1 MAAVADLLQP
11 LEPFL
16 AGCRTEMNILL
27 MDVPETPDFLEK
39 YSSSI
44 TILLLTFM
52 GLGTLVY
59 LVPRLLQSR
68 RESQQRLH
76 LERMKALDNG
86 QTPPHIDE
94 RSVAAGRTAFLVPMV
109 VICAAGA
116 VTCFMAAYR
125 PDNLFSVALAAWS
138 VAGVVGLA
146 AIMGGVALMGRLAQ
160 LQTGLGDEEEDEEQS
175 HDEEPASRRGAG

>member
-1 MAAVADLLQP
+1 
-11 LEPFL
+11 
-16 AGCRTEMNILL
+16 MNILL
-27 MDVPETPDFLEK
+27 MDATETPDFIEK

-52 GLGTLVY
+52 GLGTLLF
-59 LVPRLLQSR
+59 LVPRMLHTR
-68 RESQQRLH
+68 RETQLRLH

-109 VICAAGA
+109 VTCAAGA

-138 VAGVVGLA
+138 VAGVVSLA

-160 LQTGLGDEEEDEEQS
+160 LQMGVDDEEEEETQ
-175 HDEEPASRRGAG
+175 EEESASGR

>member
-11 LEPFL
+11 LESFL
-16 AGCRTEMNILL
+16 AECRTEMNILL

-116 VTCFMAAYR
+116 VTCFMSAYTR

-138 VAGVVGLA
+138 VAGVVSLA

-160 LQTGLGDEEEDEEQS
+160 LQSGLGDEEEEEHTQ
-175 HDEEPASRRGAG
+175 DEEPASRRGAG

>member
-1 MAAVADLLQP
+1 
-11 LEPFL
+11 
-16 AGCRTEMNILL
+16 MNILL
-27 MDVPETPDFLEK
+27 MDVSETPDFLEK

-52 GLGTLVY
+52 GLGALVF
-59 LVPRLLQSR
+59 LVPRLLQTR
-68 RESQQRLH
+68 RETQERLH
-76 LERMKALDNG
+76 HERMKALENG

-138 VAGVVGLA
+138 VAGVVSLA

-160 LQTGLGDEEEDEEQS
+160 LQTGLGEEEEEEGE
-175 HDEEPASRRGAG
+175 HRHEEESASGRGAG